1 MASFQKIQELLLPC
15 LEEEIIDDEEFSVL
29 YEAYAPQ
36 NLPFQH
42 SAYEKFSLENKN
54 SAECKADF
62 RVDKRDIAL
71 LVEALRVP
79 PIFKCSNGTICDGT
93 EGLCIVLKRFAYP
106 CRYSDMMPIFG
117 RSVPEMSMICNQVT
131 DWIYNT
137 HGHKVTRWN
146 HGILNPPLM
155 ATYADGVHSKG
166 AALDNCFG
174 FIDGTVRP
182 ISRPMSNQRVVYNGH
197 RRVHALKFQAVT
209 LPSGLIANIYSQS
222 NLFSLHWHVYGIFL
236 SFYLPLT
243 FALFFG
249 EIVLI
254 IDNGLFDFLFP
265 RRIPYALVKCKAC
278 MT

>member
-1 MASFQKIQELLLPC
+1 MASFQKLQELLLPC

-62 RVDKRDIAL
+62 RVDKRDITL

-79 PIFKCSNGTICDGT
+79 SIFKCSNGTICDGT

-106 CRYSDMMPIFG
+106 CRYSDTMTIFG
-117 RSVPEMSMICNQVT
+117 RSVHQLSL
-131 DWIYNT
+131 IYNT
-137 HGHKVTRWN
+137 HGHKVTRSN
-146 HGILNPPLM
+146 HGILNPPLI
-155 ATYADGVHSKG
+155 ATYADAIHSKG
-166 AALDNCFG
+166 AVLDNCFG

-197 RRVHALKFQAVT
+197 QRVHALKFQAVS
-209 LPSGLIANIYSQS
+209 LSNGLIANNYM
-222 NLFSLHWHVYGIFL
+222 
-236 SFYLPLT
+236 
-243 FALFFG
+243 
-249 EIVLI
+249 VL
-254 IDNGLFDFLFP
+254 
-265 RRIPYALVKCKAC
+265 
-278 MT
+278 